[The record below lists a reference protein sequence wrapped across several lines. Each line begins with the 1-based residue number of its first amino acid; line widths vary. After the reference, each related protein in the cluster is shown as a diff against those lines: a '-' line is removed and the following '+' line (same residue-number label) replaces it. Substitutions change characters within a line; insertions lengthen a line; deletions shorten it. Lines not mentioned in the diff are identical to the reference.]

1 MEESSLSQFRQKRR
15 IYDKVIEV
23 SHGFGGDLKIALVL
37 LRAFLSR
44 GGAWFPSSGAWAGL
58 LTHSQQ
64 MDYKGVMCDP

>member
-1 MEESSLSQFRQKRR
+1 MSQFRQKRR

-44 GGAWFPSSGAWAGL
+44 GGA
-58 LTHSQQ
+58 
-64 MDYKGVMCDP
+64 